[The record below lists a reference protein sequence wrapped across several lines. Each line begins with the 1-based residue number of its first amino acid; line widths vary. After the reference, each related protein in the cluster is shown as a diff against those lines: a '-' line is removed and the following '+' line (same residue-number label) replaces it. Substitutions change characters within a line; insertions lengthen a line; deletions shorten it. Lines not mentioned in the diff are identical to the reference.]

1 VYLNVYHLFKP
12 STNKHMMRLGFGG
25 AFHSALEFKGTEYA
39 FGGHYDE
46 QQGIYEMKPGLW
58 EQREREMRKIDELA
72 LKTKRERKAEE
83 ARRLVALPPLKE
95 RRVIGTWIG
104 SDREW
109 ESITQQLHTEGE
121 WRGPSYRLLSQN
133 CNHFVADMFDLL
145 CHNRFFTLAPGV
157 SKTSLDYLYT
167 LTIRTPKILCCCPFI
182 PAALNAPLPPPPYSG
197 DVFQGVP
204 RRLQETPRFP
214 AGTIKLHPRWLT
226 SGGLDMLQSPVPNNN
241 AGTAFPSALRTRMP
255 SPSPA
260 SSPAQPATSP
270 LPQRRAEM
278 FPASPAAHSTQ
289 RRDTAGG
296 AKSVQFGTS
305 PARSP
310 LRCGSGASSPGSA
323 QSGPLPAHSPLRH
336 DGASSPGSLQSGAGP
351 SRLPMQR
358 HRSAPSPLSQED
370 WVQDGIMKSAP
381 VADIDQQKHR
391 PVDGDDDSDGSDMDS
406 PLLDFSISHE
416 QVSQEDVS
424 PTIAEIELNGM

>member
-1 VYLNVYHLFKP
+1 MV
-12 STNKHMMRLGFGG
+12 
-25 AFHSALEFKGTEYA
+25 
-39 FGGHYDE
+39 
-46 QQGIYEMKPGLW
+46 
-58 EQREREMRKIDELA
+58 
-72 LKTKRERKAEE
+72 
-83 ARRLVALPPLKE
+83 
-95 RRVIGTWIG
+95 
-104 SDREW
+104 
-109 ESITQQLHTEGE
+109 
-121 WRGPSYRLLSQN
+121 RLLTCTQ
-133 CNHFVADMFDLL
+133 HL
-145 CHNRFFTLAPGV
+145 CR
-157 SKTSLDYLYT
+157 
-167 LTIRTPKILCCCPFI
+167 
-182 PAALNAPLPPPPYSG
+182 PA
-197 DVFQGVP
+197 V
-204 RRLQETPRFP
+204 
-214 AGTIKLHPRWLT
+214 
-226 SGGLDMLQSPVPNNN
+226 
-241 AGTAFPSALRTRMP
+241 PSALRTRMP

-370 WVQDGIMKSAP
+370 CVQDGIMDSAP
-381 VADIDQQKHR
+381 VVDIDQKKHR
-391 PVDGDDDSDGSDMDS
+391 PVDGEDDSGTTSLGKLFS
-406 PLLDFSISHE
+406 SRPSRCRPFLLLPSW
-416 QVSQEDVS
+416 
-424 PTIAEIELNGM
+424 